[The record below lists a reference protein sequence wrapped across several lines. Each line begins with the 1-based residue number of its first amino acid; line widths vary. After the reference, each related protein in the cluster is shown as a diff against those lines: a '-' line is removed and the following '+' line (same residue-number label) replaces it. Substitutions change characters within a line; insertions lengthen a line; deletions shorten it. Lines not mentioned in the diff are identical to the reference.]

1 MAMIL
6 ALIEIRIAGTENT
19 INSLLEEKR
28 NILLVGDS
36 LIILEP
42 EIEITSQAES
52 QTLQDDSLADDM

>member
-1 MAMIL
+1 MIL
-6 ALIEIRIAGTENT
+6 ALIEIRIAGIENT

-52 QTLQDDSLADDM
+52 RTLQDDSLADDM